1 MYCTNCGREI
11 NLDNLV
17 LAPVV
22 SPREK
27 LLIDNISI
35 YSADC
40 IMNDCQHHIHMMIE
54 DDFDTLPKDNMN
66 LETYLIEQGLA
77 TEEPPK
83 VEVLEHFKQYKRFL
97 GKTRL
102 VYEKDFDD
110 KQTWY
115 TYDQQGKQTAHK
127 TDPNYEEYDRDY

>member
-11 NLDNLV
+11 NLDNLIME
-17 LAPVV
+17 PVV

-35 YSADC
+35 FSTDC
-40 IMNDCQHHIHMMIE
+40 SLNGCQHHIHIMIE
-54 DDFDTLPKDNMN
+54 DDFDTLPAQGMT
-66 LETYLIEQGLA
+66 LRQLCVREGLA

-83 VEVLEHFKQYKRFL
+83 VEILEHFKQYKRFL

-102 VYEKDFDD
+102 VYEKDFDGEE
-110 KQTWY
+110 TWY
-115 TYDQQGKQTAHK
+115 TYDRDGKQTEHE
-127 TDPNYEEYDRDY
+127 TDPNNEEYDRDY